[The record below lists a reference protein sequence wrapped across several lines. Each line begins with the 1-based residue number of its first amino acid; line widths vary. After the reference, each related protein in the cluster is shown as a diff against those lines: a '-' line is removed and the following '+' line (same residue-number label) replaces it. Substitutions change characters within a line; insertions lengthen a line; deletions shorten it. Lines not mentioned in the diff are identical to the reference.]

1 MSVIKKIG
9 KFCLAAFVLLA
20 IVSGAACGVL
30 YVKYY
35 PLYEEYRMDA
45 VRAVAA
51 SDEDTFKKNLSSY
64 IYDDSGALI
73 SRLSIDT
80 EADYLRY
87 EDIPGQV
94 VQAFIAVED
103 RRFWEHKG
111 YDSEGILRVCWR
123 YLVTKGEEK
132 HGASTITQQLAR
144 SVFLTSEVTLER
156 KVREILLAVELEK
169 KYSKEQILEF
179 YINSAYF
186 ANRCYGIEAASEKYF
201 GKPAAEL
208 SLSETAYLCAIPNAP
223 SRYDPLEHQEN
234 ALPRR
239 DKILSDMQ
247 LCGYITET
255 ELFRAKREQIVL
267 NPRSAE
273 KLQNYETTYAVDCAV
288 RYLMGL
294 DGFAFRYE
302 FDDMEAYRA
311 YVEHYND
318 IYEICRGEL
327 YTGGYVIR
335 TSLNQEKQKL
345 LQDTIDELLA
355 FDEETG
361 SNGIYALQSASTV
374 IDNETHKVVAV
385 VGGRSQETD
394 VYTLNRAY
402 QSWRQPG
409 SSFKPLAVYAPAL
422 DLGYTADSA
431 LRNIDVSKAK
441 EMGLEAVNLPGG
453 SMKLDRAVEKSINGC
468 AWWLFCSLTPK
479 TALSYVTGME
489 FAKIVPDDYYPASAL
504 GGLTYGATTVEMAG
518 GYSALA
524 NNGAYYRTTC
534 LTSMKDRD
542 GQELYREP
550 EPKQIYSSD
559 AAAEMVEIMKGV
571 IRSGTAASMKWDLDV
586 EAAGKTGTTNQC
598 KDGWF
603 CGITPDYS
611 MSVWVGYD
619 EPRILENL
627 YGATYPASIWK
638 TVMSELVKDSDRKK
652 FGAPPEGTEEFSFD
666 PGGAQDYDSYLPGR
680 SDDEVLSDGYTVK
693 NYREDHILADR
704 AEAIMYQM
712 SGMNREVEYYEK
724 EWQKL
729 YDEAESLIGQIYS
742 RKLYNQ
748 EMQKLEALAG
758 GAQISRPES
767 QPPVPEPTAPA
778 PEPEAAPAPEVTP
791 KPAAPAPEP
800 VPEPEPAPEAV
811 PEPAAPEPEAV
822 PEPAAPV
829 PEPAPEPAPV
839 AETPQ

>member
-9 KFCLAAFVLLA
+9 KVCLVLFVILFAAAGV
-20 IVSGAACGVL
+20 ACAVL
-30 YVKYY
+30 YVKYH
-35 PLYEEYRMDA
+35 PLYVEYRTDA
-45 VRAVAA
+45 VRAVAG

-73 SRLSIDT
+73 GRLSIDAD
-80 EADYLRY
+80 ADYLRY
-87 EDIPGQV
+87 EDIPEQV
-94 VQAFIAVED
+94 IHAFIAVED
-103 RRFWEHKG
+103 RRFWEHEG

-144 SVFLTSEVTLER
+144 SVFLTNEVTLER

-179 YINSAYF
+179 YVNSAYF
-186 ANRCYGIEAASEKYF
+186 ANRCYGIEAAAKKYF
-201 GKPAAEL
+201 GKTAAEL

-223 SRYDPLEHQEN
+223 SHYDPLEHEEN

-247 LCGYITET
+247 LCGYITLE
-255 ELFRAKREQIVL
+255 EMYRGQREEIVL
-267 NPRSAE
+267 APRSPE

-302 FDDMEAYRA
+302 FDDMDAYRA
-311 YVEHYND
+311 YVEHYNNV
-318 IYEICRGEL
+318 YELCRGEL
-327 YTGGYVIR
+327 YTGGYVIK
-335 TSLNQEKQKL
+335 TSLNGEKQEL
-345 LQDTIDELLA
+345 LQNTIDELLA

-361 SNGIYALQSASTV
+361 DNGIYALQSASTV

-422 DLGYTADSA
+422 DQGYTADSS

-441 EMGLEAVNLPGG
+441 EMGLEAADLPGG
-453 SMKLDRAVEKSINGC
+453 GMKLDRAVEKSVNGC
-468 AWWLFCSLTPK
+468 AWWLFCRLTPK
-479 TALSYVTGME
+479 TALSYVNGME

-518 GYSALA
+518 GYSTLV
-524 NNGAYYRTTC
+524 NGGDYYRATC
-534 LTSMKDRD
+534 LVSMKDRD
-542 GQELYREP
+542 GRELYREP
-550 EPKQIYSSD
+550 EPKQIYS
-559 AAAEMVEIMKGV
+559 AAAASEMVEIMKGV

-603 CGITPDYS
+603 CGVTPDYA

-627 YGATYPASIWK
+627 YGATYPAAIWK
-638 TVMSELVKDSDRKK
+638 TVMAELVKDSSKKK
-652 FGAPPEGTEEFSFD
+652 FGEPPEGSEGLSFHPD
-666 PGGAQDYDSYLPGR
+666 GAQDYDSYLPGR
-680 SDDEVLSDGYTVK
+680 SDDEVLSEGYTVR

-704 AEAIMYQM
+704 AEALMYEM
-712 SGMNREVEYYEK
+712 NGMNREIGYYKE

-729 YDEAESLIGQIYS
+729 YEEAAGLIGQIYS
-742 RKLYNQ
+742 RKLYTQ

-758 GAQISRPES
+758 GAG
-767 QPPVPEPTAPA
+767 
-778 PEPEAAPAPEVTP
+778 VT
-791 KPAAPAPEP
+791 
-800 VPEPEPAPEAV
+800 VPEPEVPTGGAEEAVQEPEPQTGQPEGTSPAPT
-811 PEPAAPEPEAV
+811 PEPAAPET
-822 PEPAAPV
+822 APV
-829 PEPAPEPAPV
+829 PEPEAPAIDPAAAPPPAPV
-839 AETPQ
+839 PEPPAPAPEGEAMQ